1 MKQPWDV
8 KYQVSVLSKFIFE
21 TEYDKEYFAN
31 LTTLPNLLFYGKPGT
46 GKTSLAHILIEK
58 FNIDPFD
65 VLILDASSDNGVD
78 TVREKIT
85 TFATTTA
92 LGDYKVVLLDEADYL
107 SKAAQAALRVPM
119 LNYSDNVR
127 FILTCN
133 HIHKVEEA
141 IISRCSKFHF
151 KSPPKHEFSE
161 HVAKILIK
169 ENVKFTLDA
178 VDYYAD
184 KFYPDMRSLLKTIE
198 PRCMTGELVIQDVS
212 TLNVVEYIE
221 EGNWRQLR
229 LDIEANKDVI
239 DVDEMFVALYENLHL
254 SPKFKNVNN
263 YESGVV
269 TIANWMCKQGA
280 NQFIPL
286 VACVIELGLI

>member
-1 MKQPWDV
+1 MEMPWDV
-8 KYQVSVLSKFIFE
+8 KYQVTTLSKFIFE
-21 TEYDKEYFAN
+21 NEDDKEYFTN
-31 LTTLPNLLFYGKPGT
+31 LTDIPNLLLYGKPGT
-46 GKTSLAHILIEK
+46 GKTSLAHILINK

-85 TFATTTA
+85 TFATTAA

-133 HIHKVEEA
+133 HFHKIEEA
-141 IISRCSKFHF
+141 IRSRCSKFHF
-151 KSPPKHEFSE
+151 RAPPKPEFSE

-169 ENVKFTLDA
+169 ENVKFTLDV
-178 VDYYAD
+178 VDYYTD
-184 KFYPDMRSLLKTIE
+184 KFYPDMRNLLKTIE
-198 PRCMTGELVIQDVS
+198 PRCRNGELVIKDVS
-212 TLNVVEYIE
+212 TLNVIDYIDS
-221 EGNWRQLR
+221 GNWQQLR

-239 DVDEMFVALYENLHL
+239 DVDELFTELYENLQQAD
-254 SPKFKNVNN
+254 KFKNISN
-263 YESGVV
+263 YENGVI
-269 TIANWMCKQGA
+269 TIANWMNKQGA
-280 NQFIPL
+280 NQFINL
-286 VACVIELGLI
+286 IACVIELGLI